1 MSLTDYKEPL
11 AAIAAFCTILQFLA
25 GVPVCR
31 KFFKSGTVGD
41 TSAFP
46 FIAGFL
52 SCSLWLR
59 YGYLL
64 GDKSVIV
71 TNVVGAFLQFSYV
84 ICYTAYSSRKTSVLR
99 LFLVICFVLLLVIT
113 YMQYMPDN
121 ETAKT
126 HLGFICCCVTIVFF
140 AAPFANLAHVI
151 KVKSAESLPFAMI
164 VANLIVSAEWMTYGI
179 IIDDAYV
186 EITNALGCILS
197 GIQLSLFLKYPST
210 PSKGSKN
217 IGII

>member
-1 MSLTDYKEPL
+1 MNLLDFKEPL
-11 AAIAAFCTILQFLA
+11 ATIAAFCTILQFLA
-25 GVPVCR
+25 GVLVCK
-31 KFFKSGTVGD
+31 KFYKTGTVGD

-59 YGYLL
+59 YGHLL
-64 GDKSVIV
+64 NDNSVII
-71 TNVVGAFLQFSYV
+71 TNIVGAFLQFSYV
-84 ICYTAYSSRKTSVLR
+84 ICYTIYTTRKISVLR
-99 LFLVICFVLLLVIT
+99 QFLAVCFALLLIIT

-121 ETAKT
+121 TTAKA

-140 AAPFANLAHVI
+140 AAPFATLAHVI
-151 KVKSAESLPFAMI
+151 KVKSTESLPFSMI
-164 VANLIVSAEWMTYGI
+164 VANTIVSAEWMTYGF

-186 EITNALGCILS
+186 EITNSLGCIIS

-210 PSKGSKN
+210 PSKGGKN
-217 IGII
+217 IGMI